1 MKCIHC
7 EVEIESDDNF
17 CWKCGHWT
25 AKGYS
30 FLKNEENVK
39 MIMNGDAVKQDERF
53 SILVSLLGIGFILFT
68 VLVSIRG
75 DNLFKPFVY
84 LEKKFTNYIYGYNT
98 SIMKTDNKYHDQDIN
113 TYEDA
118 IEIIKNDFKEQSW
131 LCENDIEI
139 SRVEYE
145 IQEDYSIPSVT
156 FCDAPYDET
165 IKLKEV
171 ISKMYSLFPNI
182 DGALTNITI
191 TNASSASEYIA
202 YFQPLY
208 QFVNINENIKSFN
221 KVNKTQI
228 LLNSYYFLN
237 EEMLNKDIKDIVGDK
252 WYVDGATW
260 ESTIAHE
267 IGHYISFVLLLKENN
282 MDNIT
287 FVTYSNY
294 EQIDNLINIFNDG
307 SHSLQ
312 IVNQALANYNLK
324 YNTNYDLITFASTI
338 SEYAMAKDKKG
349 NLIAD
354 ETIAEAIHDYYL
366 HGSNMK
372 ASSREIVN
380 IIRDRLYRV

>member
-53 SILVSLLGIGFILFT
+53 SILISLLGIGFILFT
-68 VLVSIRG
+68 AMMFIRG
-75 DNLFKPFVY
+75 DDLFKPFTY
-84 LEKKFTNYIYGYNT
+84 LKKQATNYIYGYNT
-98 SIMKTDNKYHDQDIN
+98 SIIKTDNKYSNENIN
-113 TYEDA
+113 TYDNA
-118 IEIIKNDFKEQSW
+118 IELIKKDFDEQSW

-145 IQEDYSIPSVT
+145 LQENFSIPSVS
-156 FCDAPYDET
+156 FCDAPYDVT
-165 IKLKEV
+165 LKLKDV

-182 DGALTNITI
+182 QGALTNITI
-191 TNASSASEYIA
+191 TNASSSSEYIA

-208 QFVNINENIKSFN
+208 QFVNINEDINLFN

-237 EEMLNKDIKDIVGDK
+237 KEMLESNLENVVGEN
-252 WYVDGATW
+252 WYVNGATW

-267 IGHYISFVLLLKENN
+267 LGHYISFVILLKENG
-282 MDNIT
+282 MSNIT
-287 FVTYSNY
+287 FETPTSQT
-294 EQIDNLINIFNDG
+294 QIQNIIEIFNNG
-307 SHSLQ
+307 THSNE
-312 IVNQALANYNLK
+312 IVNEALLNFNSKYNL
-324 YNTNYDLITFASTI
+324 NYDIDTFASTI
-338 SEYAMAKDKKG
+338 SKYASSKDKKG
-349 NLIAD
+349 NVIAD

-366 HGSNMK
+366 HGNSMK
-372 ASSREIVN
+372 NSSREIVN
-380 IIRDRLYRV
+380 VIKNRLY

>member
-53 SILVSLLGIGFILFT
+53 SILISLLGIGFILFT
-68 VLVSIRG
+68 AMMFIRG
-75 DNLFKPFVY
+75 DDLFKPFIY
-84 LEKKFTNYIYGYNT
+84 LKKQATNYIYGYNT
-98 SIMKTDNKYHDQDIN
+98 SIIKTDNKYSNENIN
-113 TYEDA
+113 TYDNA
-118 IEIIKNDFKEQSW
+118 IELIKKDFDEQSW

-145 IQEDYSIPSVT
+145 LQENFSIPSVS
-156 FCDAPYDET
+156 FCDAPYDVT
-165 IKLKEV
+165 LKLKDV

-182 DGALTNITI
+182 QGALTNITI
-191 TNASSASEYIA
+191 TNASSSSEYIA

-208 QFVNINENIKSFN
+208 QFVNINEDINLFN

-237 EEMLNKDIKDIVGDK
+237 KEMLESNLENVVGEN
-252 WYVDGATW
+252 WYVNGATW

-267 IGHYISFVLLLKENN
+267 LGHYISFVILLKENG
-282 MDNIT
+282 MSNIT
-287 FVTYSNY
+287 FETPTSQT
-294 EQIDNLINIFNDG
+294 QIQNIIEIFNNGIQSD
-307 SHSLQ
+307 Q
-312 IVNQALANYNLK
+312 IVNEALLNFNSKYNL
-324 YNTNYDLITFASTI
+324 NYDIDTFASTI
-338 SEYAMAKDKKG
+338 SKYASSKDKKG
-349 NLIAD
+349 NIIAD

-366 HGSNMK
+366 HWNSMK
-372 ASSREIVN
+372 NSSREIVN
-380 IIRDRLYRV
+380 VIKNRLY

>member
-53 SILVSLLGIGFILFT
+53 SILMSLLGIGFILFIAIMF
-68 VLVSIRG
+68 IRG
-75 DNLFKPFVY
+75 DDLFKPFIY
-84 LEKKFTNYIYGYNT
+84 LKKQATNYIYGYNT
-98 SIMKTDNKYHDQDIN
+98 SIIKTDNKYSNEIIN
-113 TYEDA
+113 TYDDA
-118 IEIIKNDFKEQSW
+118 IELIKKDFDEQSW

-145 IQEDYSIPSVT
+145 LQENFSIPSVS
-156 FCDAPYDET
+156 FCDAPYDVT
-165 IKLKEV
+165 LKLKDV

-182 DGALTNITI
+182 QGSLTNITI
-191 TNASSASEYIA
+191 TNASSSSEYIA

-208 QFVNINENIKSFN
+208 QFVNINEDINLFN

-237 EEMLNKDIKDIVGDK
+237 KEMLESNLENLVGEN
-252 WYVDGATW
+252 WYVNDATW

-267 IGHYISFVLLLKENN
+267 LGHYISFVILLKENGLS
-282 MDNIT
+282 NIT
-287 FVTYSNY
+287 FETPINQT
-294 EQIDNLINIFNDG
+294 QIQNIIEIFNNG
-307 SHSLQ
+307 THSNQL
-312 IVNQALANYNLK
+312 VNEALLNFNSKYNL
-324 YNTNYDLITFASTI
+324 NYDIDTFASTI
-338 SEYAMAKDKKG
+338 SKYASTKDKKG
-349 NLIAD
+349 NVIAD

-366 HGSNMK
+366 HGNNMK
-372 ASSREIVN
+372 NSSREVVN
-380 IIRDRLYRV
+380 VIKNRLY

>member
-53 SILVSLLGIGFILFT
+53 SILINLLGIGFILFT
-68 VLVSIRG
+68 AMMFIRG
-75 DNLFKPFVY
+75 DDLFKPFIY
-84 LEKKFTNYIYGYNT
+84 LKKQATNYIYGYNT
-98 SIMKTDNKYHDQDIN
+98 SIIKTDNKYSNENIN
-113 TYEDA
+113 TYDNA
-118 IEIIKNDFKEQSW
+118 IELIKKDFDEQSW

-145 IQEDYSIPSVT
+145 LQENFSIPSVS
-156 FCDAPYDET
+156 FCDAPYDVT
-165 IKLKEV
+165 LKLKDV

-182 DGALTNITI
+182 QGALTNITI
-191 TNASSASEYIA
+191 TNASSSSEYIA

-208 QFVNINENIKSFN
+208 QFVNINEDINLFN

-237 EEMLNKDIKDIVGDK
+237 KEMLESNLENVVGEN
-252 WYVDGATW
+252 WYVNGATW

-267 IGHYISFVLLLKENN
+267 LGHYISFVILLKENG
-282 MDNIT
+282 MSNIT
-287 FVTYSNY
+287 FETPTSQK
-294 EQIDNLINIFNDG
+294 QIQNIIEIFNNG
-307 SHSLQ
+307 IHSDQ
-312 IVNQALANYNLK
+312 IVNEALLNFNSKYNL
-324 YNTNYDLITFASTI
+324 NYDIDTFASTI
-338 SEYAMAKDKKG
+338 SKYASTKDKKG
-349 NLIAD
+349 NVIAD

-366 HGSNMK
+366 HGNSMK
-372 ASSREIVN
+372 NSSREIVN
-380 IIRDRLYRV
+380 VIKNRLY

>member
-53 SILVSLLGIGFILFT
+53 SILISLLGIGFILFT
-68 VLVSIRG
+68 AMMFIRG
-75 DNLFKPFVY
+75 DDLFKPFIY
-84 LEKKFTNYIYGYNT
+84 LKKQATNYIYGYNT
-98 SIMKTDNKYHDQDIN
+98 SIIKTDNKYSNENIN
-113 TYEDA
+113 TYDNA
-118 IEIIKNDFKEQSW
+118 IELIKKDFDEQSW

-145 IQEDYSIPSVT
+145 LQENFSIPSVS
-156 FCDAPYDET
+156 FCDAPYDVT
-165 IKLKEV
+165 LKLKDV

-182 DGALTNITI
+182 QGALTNITI
-191 TNASSASEYIA
+191 TNASSSSEYIA

-208 QFVNINENIKSFN
+208 QFVNINEDINLFN

-237 EEMLNKDIKDIVGDK
+237 KEMLESNLENVVGEN
-252 WYVDGATW
+252 WYVNGATW

-267 IGHYISFVLLLKENN
+267 LGHYISFVILLKENG
-282 MDNIT
+282 MSNIT
-287 FVTYSNY
+287 FETPTSQT
-294 EQIDNLINIFNDG
+294 QIQNIIEIFNNGIQSD
-307 SHSLQ
+307 Q
-312 IVNQALANYNLK
+312 IVNEALLNFNSKYNL
-324 YNTNYDLITFASTI
+324 NYDIDTFASTI
-338 SEYAMAKDKKG
+338 SKYASSKDKKG
-349 NLIAD
+349 NIIAD

-366 HGSNMK
+366 HGNSMK
-372 ASSREIVN
+372 NSSREIVN
-380 IIRDRLYRV
+380 VIKNRLY

>member
-53 SILVSLLGIGFILFT
+53 SILISLLGIGFILFT
-68 VLVSIRG
+68 AMMFIRG
-75 DNLFKPFVY
+75 DDLFKPFIY
-84 LEKKFTNYIYGYNT
+84 LKKQATNYIYGYNT
-98 SIMKTDNKYHDQDIN
+98 SIIKTDNKYSNENIN
-113 TYEDA
+113 TYDNA
-118 IEIIKNDFKEQSW
+118 IELIKKDFDEQSW

-145 IQEDYSIPSVT
+145 LQENFSIPSVS
-156 FCDAPYDET
+156 FCDAPYDVT
-165 IKLKEV
+165 LKLKDV

-182 DGALTNITI
+182 QGALTNITI
-191 TNASSASEYIA
+191 TNASSSSEYIA

-208 QFVNINENIKSFN
+208 QFVNINEDINLFN

-237 EEMLNKDIKDIVGDK
+237 KEMLESNLENVVGEN
-252 WYVDGATW
+252 WYVNGATW

-267 IGHYISFVLLLKENN
+267 LGHYISFVILLKENG
-282 MDNIT
+282 MSNIT
-287 FVTYSNY
+287 FETPTSQT
-294 EQIDNLINIFNDG
+294 QIQNIIEIFNNG
-307 SHSLQ
+307 THSNE
-312 IVNQALANYNLK
+312 IVNEALLNFNSKYNL
-324 YNTNYDLITFASTI
+324 NYDIDTFASTI
-338 SEYAMAKDKKG
+338 SKYASSKDKKG
-349 NLIAD
+349 NVIAD

-366 HGSNMK
+366 HGNSMK
-372 ASSREIVN
+372 NSSREIVN
-380 IIRDRLYRV
+380 VIKNRLY